1 MKTLSVSNRDGEGVQ
16 SVRKAT
22 LFFFTRKAGE
32 KRIRKIKRRGNGNNN
47 K

>member
-22 LFFFTRKAGE
+22 LFFFTRKAGCGDP
-32 KRIRKIKRRGNGNNN
+32 IPVD
-47 K
+47 